1 MYQVKCKVKFDRS
14 LELIKR
20 LSRLTT
26 AALLTKASRLP
37 RPNHLTK
44 RDNLQPFLWQYLE
57 GKKTWWPRKSPGV
70 NLWQGK
76 PAQPIY

>member
-26 AALLTKASRLP
+26 AAPLTKASRLP

-44 RDNLQPFLWQYLE
+44 RANLQPFLWQYLE
-57 GKKTWWPRKSPGV
+57 GKKNLVATEKPGSQFV
-70 NLWQGK
+70 
-76 PAQPIY
+76 

>member
-37 RPNHLTK
+37 RPNHLPK
-44 RDNLQPFLWQYLE
+44 RANFNLQPFLWQYLE
-57 GKKTWWPRKSPGV
+57 GKKNLVATEKPGSQFV
-70 NLWQGK
+70 
-76 PAQPIY
+76 